1 MRSLILS
8 GDWLN
13 HKGLLKAEL
22 VDAFRTDSIKGLT
35 LPSTLAFLIF
45 SYDLTPE
52 TTDIAV
58 KKASYPT
65 IWCCPISSIEP
76 MTPGRKSYK
85 IAYRGASLSD
95 EDYMKRVNIIK
106 GHIGDGTIY
115 QANLTNRF
123 DFHIEGDLQSLV
135 FDFFDRQPVPYAFLF
150 RYDDFFLFSGSMEL
164 FLSKRGQL
172 IQSKPIKGTATDR
185 ETLLK
190 SKKDRAENLM
200 ITDMMRNDLGRVAK
214 LGSVKTTELFAV
226 TPYRTL
232 YQMHSTVEALTDA
245 DLKTIIT
252 NTFPPASV
260 TGAPKIKAV
269 EVIDGLEPHARGYY
283 CGVAGLLQTNGD
295 FTLSVLIRTAFG
307 KGNSL
312 SYYAGCGIVWDSS
325 PERELKEMYLK
336 VKAFY
341 QF

>member
-1 MRSLILS
+1 MRNLILS
-8 GDWLN
+8 GSWLN

-22 VDAFRTDSIKGLT
+22 EDVYAFEGLKDIK
-35 LPSTLAFLIF
+35 LPPTLAFLIL

-52 TTDIAV
+52 TTEIAV
-58 KKASYPT
+58 KKANYPS
-65 IWCCPISSIEP
+65 IWCCPLSSIEP
-76 MTPGRKSYK
+76 MTQSRKSYE

-95 EDYMKRVNIIK
+95 EDYMKRVSIIK
-106 GHIGDGTIY
+106 GHISDGTIY
-115 QANLTNRF
+115 QVNLTNRF
-123 DFHIEGDLQSLV
+123 DFDLEGDLQSLV

-150 RYDDFFLFSGSMEL
+150 QYDDFFLFSGSMEL

-185 ETLLK
+185 ETLLQ
-190 SKKDRAENLM
+190 SKKDKAENLM
-200 ITDMMRNDLGRVAK
+200 ITDMMRNDLGRIAK
-214 LGSVKTTELFAV
+214 VGSVKTTELFAI

-269 EVIDGLEPHARGYY
+269 EVIDALEPHARGYY
-283 CGVAGLLQTNGD
+283 CGVAGLLEPNGD

-307 KGNSL
+307 MGNNL
-312 SYYAGCGIVWDSS
+312 SYYAGCGIVWDSL
-325 PERELKEMYLK
+325 PEKELKEMYLK